1 MPTPRKPEEAALGI
15 DDNSVLR
22 PGQKRL
28 LGAFARS
35 PLAGTFYLSGGTAL
49 AAFHLGHRL
58 SDDLDFFTELE
69 VPVEAVL
76 EFLRGLGLGVPD
88 YRHLFDRRIFLLPAA
103 PGGALKVEFTR
114 YPFPRCEAGS
124 DIGGLR
130 IDSLRD
136 ILANKLLALTERNE
150 PKDFVDLYCG
160 VRAPGAPPIDG
171 LLDDAERKFGVRG
184 VRHML
189 RARFLAAV
197 PPLDGLEMRAS
208 VDPAEV
214 GRFFTETARRWV
226 RESLDGGE

>member
-1 MPTPRKPEEAALGI
+1 MPTRREPEVGAPGFA
-15 DDNSVLR
+15 DNAVLR

-35 PLAGTFYLSGGTAL
+35 PLAGSFYLSGGTAL
-49 AAFHLGHRL
+49 AAFHLFHRL

-76 EFLRGLGLGVPD
+76 EFLGGLDMGVPD
-88 YRHLFDRRIFLLPAA
+88 YKHLFDRRIFLLPAA

-114 YPFPRCEAGS
+114 YPFPRREAGAEV
-124 DIGGLR
+124 GGVR

-150 PKDFVDLYCG
+150 PKDFVDLYFG
-160 VRAPGAPPIDG
+160 LRAPGAPAIDG
-171 LLDDAERKFGVRG
+171 LLDDAEGKFGVRG

-189 RARFLAAV
+189 RARFLGAA
-197 PPLDGLEMRAS
+197 PSLAGLEMRMSA
-208 VDPAEV
+208 DPAEM
-214 GRFFTETARRWV
+214 GRFFGETARRWV
-226 RESLDGGE
+226 RESLDEE